1 MSLQNFIKTYW
12 EAAIEQSLRKALVAG
27 SVANTNYQGTL
38 KSLGDRVKVMQ
49 VSDPTISSYSRGGAI
64 TYEELD
70 DAAIEL
76 IADQSYTFSFKT
88 NDVDAV
94 QEKAQLLA
102 QTTDKAAYGFADKVD
117 STLLG
122 LYAQSGVTCYATGTT
137 NWDVTS
143 LNVEDVILNAKEK
156 AKSANWPDAGR
167 YMIIPPWFETKL
179 VLAGLSTKTQNDVLY
194 ENGLIGRI
202 LGWDIYV
209 SNNVSIG
216 TAATGANTRIMAG
229 LKGETSSY
237 AGVISE
243 VEALRLEGYMAD
255 AVRGLYVFG
264 AKIMRPDKSMTI
276 YCDKTAEA

>member
-1 MSLQNFIKTYW
+1 MQNFIKTYW
-12 EAAIEQSLRKALVAG
+12 ETAIEQALRKQLVAQA
-27 SVANTNYQGTL
+27 VANTNYEGTL
-38 KSLGDRVKVMQ
+38 KSLGDKVRVIQ
-49 VSDPTISSYSRGGAI
+49 VSDPTITSYTRGGAI

-70 DAAIEL
+70 DAALEL
-76 IADQSYTFSFKT
+76 VADQSYTFSFKV

-94 QEKAQLLA
+94 QEKAQVLS
-102 QTTDKAAYGFADKVD
+102 QMTNKAAYGFAEKVD

-122 LYAQSGVTCYATGTT
+122 LYGQSGIKSYATGTT

-143 LNVEDVILNAKEK
+143 LNVEDVILDAKER
-156 AKSANWPDAGR
+156 AKKANWPDAGR
-167 YMIIPPWFETKL
+167 YMVIPPWFETKL
-179 VLAGLSTKTQNDVLY
+179 ILAGLSTKTQNDTLY

-216 TAATGANTRIMAG
+216 TASTGANTRIMAG
-229 LKGETSSY
+229 LKGETSSF
-237 AGVISE
+237 AGVINE

-276 YCDKTAEA
+276 YCDQTAEA

>member
-1 MSLQNFIKTYW
+1 MSMQNFIKTYW
-12 EAAIEQSLRKALVAG
+12 ETAIEQALRKQLVAQA
-27 SVANTNYQGTL
+27 VANTNYEGTL
-38 KSLGDRVKVMQ
+38 KSLGDKVRVIQ
-49 VSDPTISSYSRGGAI
+49 VSDPTITSYTRGGAI

-70 DAAIEL
+70 DAALEL
-76 IADQSYTFSFKT
+76 VADQSYTFSFKV

-94 QEKAQLLA
+94 QEKAQVLS
-102 QTTDKAAYGFADKVD
+102 QMTNKAAYGFAEKVD

-122 LYAQSGVTCYATGTT
+122 LYGQSGIKSYATGTT

-143 LNVEDVILNAKEK
+143 LNVEDVILDAKER
-156 AKSANWPDAGR
+156 AKKANWPDAGR
-167 YMIIPPWFETKL
+167 YMVIPPWFETKL
-179 VLAGLSTKTQNDVLY
+179 ILAGLSTKTQNDTLY

-216 TAATGANTRIMAG
+216 TASTGANTRIMAG
-229 LKGETSSY
+229 LKGETSSF
-237 AGVISE
+237 AGVINE

-276 YCDKTAEA
+276 YCDQTAEA